1 MCLFSYYIRSLGVLL
16 YTLVY
21 GAMPFDGSN
30 FKRLVKQI
38 TTGDYY
44 EPKQPARKI
53 INFKTN
59 IDVAV
64 FRNFFGLIYY
74 ISILCGKA
82 LILFTEASSLIR
94 TMLTVGNDTR
104 ANIAD
109 ICSHWWVNE
118 GYGNKSCLEEA
129 EYLAGLTPVRLD
141 LLLSLAP
148 PGSAVDDALKETV
161 LVEPTEEDTEQVN
174 IFGVLANINS
184 V

>member
-1 MCLFSYYIRSLGVLL
+1 M
-16 YTLVY
+16 
-21 GAMPFDGSN
+21 
-30 FKRLVKQI
+30 
-38 TTGDYY
+38 
-44 EPKQPARKI
+44 
-53 INFKTN
+53 
-59 IDVAV
+59 
-64 FRNFFGLIYY
+64 
-74 ISILCGKA
+74 
-82 LILFTEASSLIR
+82 ILFTEASSLIR

-161 LVEPTEEDTEQVN
+161 LVEPNEEDTEQVN
-174 IFGVLANINS
+174 IFEILANINS